1 VALGDDASDVAM
13 PIVGAAALGAQDA
26 DAIAATASAIHF
38 TQRMVAAT
46 DVLSRPSWRR
56 PKS

>member
-1 VALGDDASDVAM
+1 M

-26 DAIAATASAIHF
+26 DTIAATASAIHF